1 MELATSAN
9 QYFAQVVSGLGSGA
23 VLFLIASGLTLIFGA
38 LRVVNFAHGSLYM
51 LGAYAAFEFGNA
63 IGTGNV
69 TFWVVLLL
77 SGVAVA
83 LLGAVVEVLVFRP
96 IYRRPLLTQLLV
108 TFALVLVIA
117 GVQRRIWGAQ
127 GESTNGP
134 PFLSGGVRM
143 FGTQIPLYQFFFMG
157 AAIVIAVA
165 LWLLLYR
172 TELGRMIRAAVSD
185 NELLALSGVNVRLL
199 YTGVFALGCFFA
211 GLAGALVSLQGAI
224 GPDLAV
230 DSIIRAFVVIVLG
243 GLGSLGGAFI
253 ASMVVGVAEA
263 LGIIWVPPA
272 SIAIVFAVLVAVLAV
287 RPQGLFGARVA
298 WTQERAGQ
306 AAPMAALLSAPLAA
320 AAALLRGFQQPEA
333 AAAAGSRLLWPIGLG
348 GIVVVGLIPVIA
360 GSGDVIRMQQAL
372 YLGLLALSLNLLVST
387 TGLVSFGHAMFFA
400 VGAYM
405 VAVPFQQLQW
415 DPLLGFALTPVA
427 GAIAAFVIGLVVLRG
442 QQLYFS
448 LLTLGVGQLIW
459 ATAHG
464 WQRILGGTNGITAVF
479 GPEWL
484 NGFTHP
490 DNLYWFVYGC
500 ALVCAALL
508 FVVTRSPFADALRG
522 IRENRRRA
530 EFSGLPIKRYE
541 LASFVIAGTF
551 GSVAGGLFV
560 VGESQ
565 ITSEQIDWRR
575 SALALIV
582 CLLGGTRYF
591 LGPFVGA
598 IFYIFVF
605 DWVIRKTVLYDTVLG
620 LIVLGVALLMPAGL
634 SGALDWV
641 LTRAAAVVARTRGQP
656 VVPSEEDV
664 DQEEVEATHLP
675 EVQAV
680 APVVAAAAAGAAD
693 AQTGPLLVVRGVSQ
707 HFGGLVAVNDVS
719 FDVRPGRI
727 HAIIGPNGAGKTTL
741 FNVVTG
747 LLQPSSGQVLLDGE
761 EVTGRP
767 AWQLVKRGIGR
778 SFQQTNLFWA
788 LSALD
793 NVMLAHAAARGL
805 TWRLGGSHPVAIRER
820 AGELLDRVGL
830 DRFADVPATS
840 LSHGDQ
846 RSLELAAALAVDS
859 RLLLLDEPTAG
870 LSPAET
876 KTAVRLIERI
886 AREQGITVL
895 FVEHDM
901 DVVFGVADWIT
912 VLHCGAVLAE
922 GTPEEI
928 RRNPDV
934 RSAYLGPEEER
945 EDEEVTSLV

>member
-1 MELATSAN
+1 MEVASSAN
-9 QYFAQVVSGLGSGA
+9 DYFVQIISGLGSGA

-38 LRVVNFAHGSLYM
+38 LRVINFAHGSLYM
-51 LGAYAAFEFGNA
+51 LGAYVAFELGNV
-63 IGTGNV
+63 IGTGDAS
-69 TFWVVLLL
+69 FWAVLLL
-77 SGVAVA
+77 SGLAVA
-83 LLGAVVEVLVFRP
+83 LIGIVVEILVFRP

-108 TFALVLVIA
+108 TFALVLIIA
-117 GVQRRIWGAQ
+117 GVQRKVWGAQ
-127 GESTNGP
+127 GESTSGP
-134 PFLSGGVRM
+134 SFLSRGVGL
-143 FGTQIPLYQFFFMG
+143 FGTQIPAYEFFFMG
-157 AAIVIAVA
+157 SAIVVAVV
-165 LWLLLYR
+165 LWLILYR

-185 NELLALSGVNVRLL
+185 NELLALTGVNVRLL

-211 GLAGALVSLQGAI
+211 GLAGALVTLQGAI

-243 GLGSLGGAFI
+243 GLGSLGGAFV
-253 ASMVVGVAEA
+253 ASMLVGVAEA

-298 WTQERAGQ
+298 WSQERAGGSVPIASQ
-306 AAPMAALLSAPLAA
+306 LSTQLVAVTALARRLRQVAAPARSS
-320 AAALLRGFQQPEA
+320 
-333 AAAAGSRLLWPIGLG
+333 SRLLWPIGLA
-348 GIVVVGLIPVIA
+348 GIVLVGLMPVIA
-360 GSGDVIRMQQAL
+360 GSSDIIRMQQAL

-405 VAVPFQQLQW
+405 VAVPFQEAHW
-415 DPLLGFALTPVA
+415 DPLLSLGLTPVA
-427 GAIAAFVIGLVVLRG
+427 GALAALLIGIVVLRG
-442 QQLYFS
+442 QELYFS

-464 WQRILGGTNGITAVF
+464 WQRIFGGTNGITAVF
-479 GPEWL
+479 GPSWL
-484 NGFTHP
+484 NPLLSQDT
-490 DNLYWFVYGC
+490 LYWFIFGC
-500 ALVCAALL
+500 VLVCTAVL
-508 FVVTRSPFADALRG
+508 FVVTKSPFGDALRG

-530 EFSGLPIKRYE
+530 EFSGLWPKGYE
-541 LASFVIAGTF
+541 LTAFVVAGIF
-551 GSVAGGLFV
+551 GSIAGGLFV
-560 VGESQ
+560 VGETQ

-582 CLLGGTRYF
+582 ALIGGTRYF
-591 LGPFVGA
+591 LGPFAGA

-620 LIVLGVALLMPAGL
+620 MIVLGVALLMPAGL
-634 SGALDWV
+634 TGALDWA
-641 LTRAAAVVARTRGQP
+641 LARAAAFASRLRRQPAARPARPAISGSVEKPHPPQVQVPRGG
-656 VVPSEEDV
+656 
-664 DQEEVEATHLP
+664 
-675 EVQAV
+675 
-680 APVVAAAAAGAAD
+680 VVAAEQAD
-693 AQTGPLLVVRGVSQ
+693 AKPILVVRGVTKR
-707 HFGGLVAVNDVS
+707 FGGLVAVDDVS
-719 FDVRPGRI
+719 FEVWPGRI

-747 LLQPSSGQVLLDGE
+747 LLQPTAGQVLLEGE

-767 AWQLVKRGIGR
+767 PWQLVKRGVGR

-788 LSALD
+788 LTTFD
-793 NVMLAHAAARGL
+793 NVTLAEAASRGL
-805 TWRLGGSHPVAIRER
+805 TWRLAGTYPRAVRER
-820 AGELLDRVGL
+820 AADLLGRVGL
-830 DRFADVPATS
+830 DRFASEPANE

-876 KTAVRLIERI
+876 KTAVCLIERI

-901 DVVFGVADWIT
+901 EMVFGVADWIT
-912 VLHCGAVLAE
+912 VLHRGAVLAE

-934 RSAYLGPEEER
+934 QSAYLGPETEDPEER
-945 EDEEVTSLV
+945 EVPALT

>member
-1 MELATSAN
+1 VELASSAD
-9 QYFAQVVSGLGSGA
+9 QYFAQIVSGLGSGA

-69 TFWVVLLL
+69 SFWAVLLL

-83 LLGAVVEVLVFRP
+83 LLGIVVEVLVFRP

-117 GVQRRIWGAQ
+117 GIQRKVWGAQ
-127 GESTNGP
+127 GESTAGP
-134 PFLSGGVRM
+134 PFLSGGVKM
-143 FGTQIPLYQFFFMG
+143 FGTQIPLYEFFFMG
-157 AAIVIAVA
+157 AAVVVAVT

-185 NELLALSGVNVRLL
+185 NELLALTGVNVRLL

-253 ASMVVGVAEA
+253 ASFLVGVAEA

-298 WTQERAGQ
+298 WTEERAGQ
-306 AAPMAALLSAPLAA
+306 TAPIAAQLSTRLSALAALTHRFRQPVAA
-320 AAALLRGFQQPEA
+320 AA
-333 AAAAGSRLLWPIGLG
+333 STTWLLWPIGLA
-348 GIVVVGLIPVIA
+348 GIVLVGLMPVIA

-372 YLGLLALSLNLLVST
+372 YLGLLALSLNLLVAT

-405 VAVPFQQLQW
+405 VAVPFQQLHW
-415 DPLLGFALTPVA
+415 DPLLSFALTPVA
-427 GAIAAFVIGLVVLRG
+427 GAVAAFVIGLVVLRG

-464 WQRILGGTNGITAVF
+464 WQRILGGSNGITAVF
-479 GPEWL
+479 GPDWL
-484 NGFTHP
+484 NSFTHP

-500 ALVCAALL
+500 VLVCTLML
-508 FVVTRSPFADALRG
+508 YVVTRSPFGDALRG

-530 EFSGLPIKRYE
+530 EFSGLSPKRYE
-541 LASFVIAGTF
+541 LAAFVIAGMF

-560 VGESQ
+560 VGETQ

-582 CLLGGTRYF
+582 CLIGGTRYF
-591 LGPFVGA
+591 LGPFAGA
-598 IFYIFVF
+598 IFYLFVF

-620 LIVLGVALLMPAGL
+620 LIVLGIALLMPAGL
-634 SGALDWV
+634 SGALEWA
-641 LTRAAAVVARTRGQP
+641 LARAAVLGGWIRGRTVLADAAGP
-656 VVPSEEDV
+656 PAPEEA
-664 DQEEVEATHLP
+664 EATHLP
-675 EVQAV
+675 EAQ
-680 APVVAAAAAGAAD
+680 PVTAGPAGGPQKSAE
-693 AQTGPLLVVRGVSQ
+693 PLLLVKGVSKR
-707 HFGGLVAVNDVS
+707 FGGLEAVKDVS
-719 FDVRPGRI
+719 FEVRPGRI
-727 HAIIGPNGAGKTTL
+727 HAIIAPNGAGKTTL

-747 LLQPSSGQVLLDGE
+747 LLQPSSGQVMLDGD
-761 EVTGRP
+761 EVTRRP
-767 AWQLVKRGIGR
+767 AWQLVKRGVGR

-793 NVMLAHAAARGL
+793 NVTLSIAAAQGL
-805 TWRLGGSHPVAIRER
+805 TRRIGGTYPAAVRDHAR
-820 AGELLDRVGL
+820 ELLDRVGL
-830 DRFADVPATS
+830 GRFGDVAANE

-901 DVVFGVADWIT
+901 EVVFGVADWIT
-912 VLHCGAVLAE
+912 VLHRGAVLAE

-934 RSAYLGPEEER
+934 QSAYLGPEEDH
-945 EDEEVTSLV
+945 EDEEVSTLA

>member
-1 MELATSAN
+1 
-9 QYFAQVVSGLGSGA
+9 VSGLGSGA

-51 LGAYAAFEFGNA
+51 LGAYAAFELGNQ
-63 IGTGNV
+63 IGTGNWS
-69 TFWVVLLL
+69 FWAVLLL

-83 LLGAVVEVLVFRP
+83 ALGVVIEVLVFRP

-108 TFALVLVIA
+108 TFALVLIVA
-117 GVQRRIWGAQ
+117 GIQRKIWGAQ
-127 GESTNGP
+127 GESTSGP
-134 PFLSGGVRM
+134 PFLSGGVKM
-143 FGTQIPLYQFFFMG
+143 FGTQIPLYEFFFMG
-157 AAIVIAVA
+157 AAIVVAAA

-185 NELLALSGVNVRLL
+185 NELLALSGVDVRLL

-243 GLGSLGGAFI
+243 GLGSLGGAFV
-253 ASMVVGVAEA
+253 ASFLVGVAEA

-306 AAPMAALLSAPLAA
+306 TAPVAALVSARLASLAA
-320 AAALLRGFQQPEA
+320 AFRRFRQPA
-333 AAAAGSRLLWPIGLG
+333 AAIGSSNRLLWPLGLS
-348 GIVVVGLIPVIA
+348 GIVLVGLLPEFA
-360 GSGDVIRMQQAL
+360 GTGDVIRMQQAL

-400 VGAYM
+400 IGAYM
-405 VAVPFQQLQW
+405 VAVPFQQLHW
-415 DPLLGFALTPVA
+415 DPLWGFALTPVA
-427 GAIAAFVIGLVVLRG
+427 GAVGAFLIGLVVLRG
-442 QQLYFS
+442 QELYFS

-479 GPEWL
+479 GPDWL
-484 NGFTHP
+484 NSFTHP
-490 DNLYWFVYGC
+490 NNLYWFVYGC
-500 ALVCAALL
+500 VLICTVLL
-508 FVVTRSPFADALRG
+508 YVITRSPFADALRG

-530 EFSGLPIKRYE
+530 EFSGLPAKRYE
-541 LASFVIAGTF
+541 LASFVIAGMF

-560 VGESQ
+560 VGETQ

-582 CLLGGTRYF
+582 CLIGGTRYF
-591 LGPFVGA
+591 LGPFAGA
-598 IFYIFVF
+598 IFYLFVF

-634 SGALDWV
+634 TGALDWA
-641 LTRAAAVVARTRGQP
+641 LARAGGLLGPGRGRRGLPAEAA
-656 VVPSEEDV
+656 PSAGAA
-664 DQEEVEATHLP
+664 EATHLP
-675 EVQAV
+675 DVRPAEPAAAASDAQAE
-680 APVVAAAAAGAAD
+680 PVAAASD
-693 AQTGPLLVVRGVSQ
+693 AQAEPLLVVDSVSMR
-707 HFGGLVAVNDVS
+707 FGGLVAVKDVS

-747 LLQPSSGQVLLDGE
+747 LLRPSSGQVLLDGE
-761 EVTGRP
+761 EVTRRP
-767 AWQLVKRGIGR
+767 AWQLVKRGVGR

-793 NVMLAHAAARGL
+793 NVTLAHAAARGM
-805 TWRLGGSHPVAIRER
+805 TRRIGGTHPGAIRDR
-820 AGELLDRVGL
+820 ARELLERVGL
-830 DRFADVPATS
+830 GAFADVPANE

-901 DVVFGVADWIT
+901 EVVFGVADWIT
-912 VLHCGAVLAE
+912 VLHRGAVLAE
-922 GTPEEI
+922 GTPEQI
-928 RRNPDV
+928 RSNPDV
-934 RSAYLGPEEER
+934 RSAYLGPEDEGEER
-945 EDEEVTSLV
+945 EDEEVTTLA

>member
-1 MELATSAN
+1 VELAASSAN
-9 QYFAQVVSGLGSGA
+9 QYFAQIISGLGSGA

-69 TFWVVLLL
+69 SFWAVLLL
-77 SGVAVA
+77 SGVAVS
-83 LLGAVVEVLVFRP
+83 LLGVVIEVLVFRP

-108 TFALVLVIA
+108 TFALVLVVA
-117 GVQRRIWGAQ
+117 GVQRKVWGAQ
-127 GESTNGP
+127 GESTSGP
-134 PFLSGGVRM
+134 PFLSGGARM
-143 FGTQIPLYQFFFMG
+143 FGTQIPLYEFFFMG
-157 AAIVIAVA
+157 AAIVVA
-165 LWLLLYR
+165 ASLWLLLYR

-185 NELLALSGVNVRLL
+185 NELLALTGVNVRFL

-253 ASMVVGVAEA
+253 ASFLVGVAEA

-298 WTQERAGQ
+298 WTQERTGQ
-306 AAPMAALLSAPLAA
+306 VSPIAAQLSARLAVVADLARRIRRPAA
-320 AAALLRGFQQPEA
+320 AAST
-333 AAAAGSRLLWPIGLG
+333 SRLLWP
-348 GIVVVGLIPVIA
+348 VGLAAIVFVGLMPVLA
-360 GSGDVIRMQQAL
+360 GSSDVIRMQQAL
-372 YLGLLALSLNLLVST
+372 YLGLLALSLNLLVAT
-387 TGLVSFGHAMFFA
+387 TGLISFGHAMFFA

-405 VAVPFQQLQW
+405 VAVPFQQLHW
-415 DPLLGFALTPVA
+415 DPLLAFGLTPVA
-427 GAIAAFVIGLVVLRG
+427 GAVAAFVIGLVVLRG

-448 LLTLGVGQLIW
+448 LLTLGVGQLVW

-479 GPEWL
+479 GPDWL
-484 NGFTHP
+484 NSFTHP
-490 DNLYWFVYGC
+490 DSLYWFVYGC
-500 ALVCAALL
+500 VLVCTLLL
-508 FVVTRSPFADALRG
+508 FVVTRSPFGDALRG

-530 EFSGLPIKRYE
+530 EFSGLSAKRYE
-541 LASFVIAGTF
+541 LASFVIAGAF

-560 VGESQ
+560 VGETQ

-582 CLLGGTRYF
+582 CLIGGTRYF
-591 LGPFVGA
+591 LGPFAGA

-634 SGALDWV
+634 CGALEWALARGAALV
-641 LTRAAAVVARTRGQP
+641 ARFRGHPVVAAAEKP
-656 VVPSEEDV
+656 PSAEEA
-664 DQEEVEATHLP
+664 EATHLP
-675 EVQAV
+675 DVVAV
-680 APVVAAAAAGAAD
+680 ATSGAERQPAE
-693 AQTGPLLVVRGVSQ
+693 PLLVVKGITKR
-707 HFGGLVAVNDVS
+707 FGGLVAVKEVS

-761 EVTGRP
+761 DVTRRP

-793 NVMLAHAAARGL
+793 NLTLTHAAAQGL
-805 TWRLGGSHPVAIRER
+805 TRRVGGGYPVAVRER
-820 AGELLDRVGL
+820 AQELLDRVGL
-830 DRFADVPATS
+830 GPFAAVRANE

-912 VLHCGAVLAE
+912 VLHRGAVLAE
-922 GTPEEI
+922 GPPEEI
-928 RRNPDV
+928 RRNADV
-934 RSAYLGPEEER
+934 RIAYLGPEEEH
-945 EDEEVTSLV
+945 EGEEVSTLP

>member
-1 MELATSAN
+1 
-9 QYFAQVVSGLGSGA
+9 

-63 IGTGNV
+63 IGTGNWS
-69 TFWVVLLL
+69 FWAVLLL
-77 SGVAVA
+77 SGIVVAA
-83 LLGAVVEVLVFRP
+83 LGVVIEVLVFRP

-108 TFALVLVIA
+108 TFALVLIVA
-117 GVQRRIWGAQ
+117 GIQRKVWGAQ
-127 GESTNGP
+127 GESTSGP
-134 PFLSGGVRM
+134 PFLSGGVKM
-143 FGTQIPLYQFFFMG
+143 FGTQIPLYEFFFMG
-157 AAIVIAVA
+157 AAIVVA
-165 LWLLLYR
+165 ATLWLLLYR

-185 NELLALSGVNVRLL
+185 NELLALSGVDVRLL

-211 GLAGALVSLQGAI
+211 GLAGALVTLQGAI

-243 GLGSLGGAFI
+243 GLGSLGGAFV
-253 ASMVVGVAEA
+253 ASFLVGVAEA
-263 LGIIWVPPA
+263 LGIIWVPQA

-306 AAPMAALLSAPLAA
+306 TAPVGALASARLAALA
-320 AAALLRGFQQPEA
+320 EA
-333 AAAAGSRLLWPIGLG
+333 ARRFRQSAVAAGSSGRLLWSIGLA
-348 GIVVVGLIPVIA
+348 GIVLVGLMPEIA
-360 GSGDVIRMQQAL
+360 GSSDVIRMQQAL

-400 VGAYM
+400 IGAYM
-405 VAVPFQQLQW
+405 VAVPFQQLHW
-415 DPLLGFALTPVA
+415 DPLWGFALTPVA
-427 GAIAAFVIGLVVLRG
+427 GAVGAFLIGLVVLRG

-464 WQRILGGTNGITAVF
+464 WQRLLGGTNGITAVF
-479 GPEWL
+479 GPDWL
-484 NGFTHP
+484 NSFTHP
-490 DNLYWFVYGC
+490 NDLYWFVYGC
-500 ALVCAALL
+500 ALICTALL
-508 FVVTRSPFADALRG
+508 YVVTRSPFGDALRG

-530 EFSGLPIKRYE
+530 EFSGLPTKRYE
-541 LASFVIAGTF
+541 LASFVIAGMF

-560 VGESQ
+560 VGETQ

-582 CLLGGTRYF
+582 CLIGGTRYF
-591 LGPFVGA
+591 LGPFAGA

-620 LIVLGVALLMPAGL
+620 MIVLGVALLMPAGL
-634 SGALDWV
+634 SGALDWA
-641 LTRAAAVVARTRGQP
+641 LARSAALLAWGRRGKAAAPAEEQP
-656 VVPSEEDV
+656 VGAEEA
-664 DQEEVEATHLP
+664 EATHLP
-675 EVQAV
+675 DVR
-680 APVVAAAAAGAAD
+680 PVEPTAAAAADGQAE
-693 AQTGPLLVVRGVSQ
+693 PLLVVDGISK
-707 HFGGLVAVNDVS
+707 HFGGLVAVKDVS
-719 FDVRPGRI
+719 FDVRAGRI

-747 LLQPSSGQVLLDGE
+747 LLRPSSGQVLLDGE
-761 EVTGRP
+761 DVTRRP

-793 NVMLAHAAARGL
+793 NVTLAHAAARGM
-805 TWRLGGSHPVAIRER
+805 TRRLGGTYPGAIRDR
-820 AGELLDRVGL
+820 ASELLGRVGL
-830 DRFADVPATS
+830 GAFADAPANE

-901 DVVFGVADWIT
+901 EVVFGVADWIT
-912 VLHCGAVLAE
+912 VLHRGAVLAE

-928 RRNPDV
+928 RSNPDV
-934 RSAYLGPEEER
+934 RSAYLGPEEEER
-945 EDEEVTSLV
+945 EDEEVTSRA

>member
-1 MELATSAN
+1 VELATSAN

-51 LGAYAAFEFGNA
+51 LGAYAAFEFGNQ
-63 IGTGNV
+63 IGTGNWS
-69 TFWVVLLL
+69 FWAVLLL
-77 SGVAVA
+77 SGLAVA
-83 LLGAVVEVLVFRP
+83 LLGVVIEVLVFRP

-117 GVQRRIWGAQ
+117 GIQRKVWGAQ
-127 GESTNGP
+127 GESTSGP
-134 PFLSGGVRM
+134 PFLSGGVKM
-143 FGTQIPLYQFFFMG
+143 FGTQIPLYEFFFMG
-157 AAIVIAVA
+157 AAVVVAVA
-165 LWLLLYR
+165 LWLLLYQ

-199 YTGVFALGCFFA
+199 YTGVFALGCFFG

-224 GPDLAV
+224 GPDIAV

-243 GLGSLGGAFI
+243 GLGSLGGAFV
-253 ASMVVGVAEA
+253 ASFVVGVAEA

-298 WTQERAGQ
+298 WSQERAGQ
-306 AAPMAALLSAPLAA
+306 TAPIGALVSAPLAA
-320 AAALLRGFQQPEA
+320 LAGVMRRFTQPA
-333 AAAAGSRLLWPIGLG
+333 TAVASSNRLLWPLGLA
-348 GIVVVGLIPVIA
+348 GIALVGLLPEYA
-360 GSGDVIRMQQAL
+360 GTGDVIRMQQAL

-400 VGAYM
+400 IGAYM
-405 VAVPFQQLQW
+405 VAVPFQQWHW
-415 DPLLGFALTPVA
+415 DPLWGFALTPVA
-427 GAIAAFVIGLVVLRG
+427 GAVGAFLIGLVVLRG

-479 GPEWL
+479 GPDWL
-484 NGFTHP
+484 NSFTHP
-490 DNLYWFVYGC
+490 NNLYWFVYGC
-500 ALVCAALL
+500 VLICTVLL
-508 FVVTRSPFADALRG
+508 YVVTRSPFADALRG

-530 EFSGLPIKRYE
+530 EFSGLPTKRYE
-541 LASFVIAGTF
+541 LASFVIAGMF

-560 VGESQ
+560 VGETQ

-582 CLLGGTRYF
+582 CLIGGTRYF
-591 LGPFVGA
+591 LGPFAGA
-598 IFYIFVF
+598 IFYLFVF

-634 SGALDWV
+634 SGALDWG
-641 LTRAAAVVARTRGQP
+641 LARAAVLVAWAGGRRAAPAEAP
-656 VVPSEEDV
+656 VEPDEA
-664 DQEEVEATHLP
+664 EATHLP
-675 EVQAV
+675 DVRPV
-680 APVVAAAAAGAAD
+680 APAALAAAD
-693 AQTGPLLVVRGVSQ
+693 AEAEPLLVVDGVSK
-707 HFGGLVAVNDVS
+707 HFGGLVAVKDVS
-719 FDVRPGRI
+719 FEVRPGRI

-747 LLQPSSGQVLLDGE
+747 LLRPSSGQVLLDGE
-761 EVTGRP
+761 EVTRRP

-793 NVMLAHAAARGL
+793 NVTLAHAAARGM
-805 TWRLGGSHPVAIRER
+805 TRRIGGSHSSAIRDR
-820 AGELLDRVGL
+820 ARELLDRVGL
-830 DRFADVPATS
+830 GSFADVPANE

-901 DVVFGVADWIT
+901 EVVFGVADWIT
-912 VLHCGAVLAE
+912 VLHRGAVLAE
-922 GTPEEI
+922 GTPEQI
-928 RRNPDV
+928 RSNPEV
-934 RSAYLGPEEER
+934 RSAYLGPEEEH
-945 EDEEVTSLV
+945 EDEEVTTLA